1 MHGIAFGLV
10 LCEIVATPRIKPE
23 RLLSTPSGGVDEDS
37 PYITSLAVAC
47 HCGSPTALPEPVCGR
62 ASTEACS
69 GSFRVAGKAAE
80 ARSHSR
86 SAAGGAAAD
95 SRAKGRAVTGC
106 HPRRRRL
113 SEGARGVVPRRPD
126 APRRLG
132 GRRHAPESLEARGPD
147 DWDAGK

>member
-23 RLLSTPSGGVDEDS
+23 RLLSTPSGGVDEDF
-37 PYITSLAVAC
+37 PYITSLALAC
-47 HCGSPTALPEPVCGR
+47 HCGSPAALPEPICGR
-62 ASTEACS
+62 TSTEASS
-69 GSFRVAGKAAE
+69 GSFRVAGKAEE

-106 HPRRRRL
+106 HPR
-113 SEGARGVVPRRPD
+113 
-126 APRRLG
+126 
-132 GRRHAPESLEARGPD
+132 
-147 DWDAGK
+147 KTKTF